1 MEITK
6 YLKNKDLQ
14 VSADDFDLEKLEKDI
29 RKGYVPSE
37 EVDKAR
43 EDALKESTAAI
54 SKIEEK
60 ANKLEK
66 TLADTEAR
74 NTELSNT
81 NREANLKVEM
91 VSQGFKK
98 EDLAEVSKL
107 RYSLFADEEDDE
119 EAISMNKEKYSA
131 KYFPTVEENKVEVQE
146 DTKYVQPVKKN
157 EDINITRKT
166 SIRDLIIK

>member
-14 VSADDFDLEKLEKDI
+14 VSAEDFDLEKLEKDI
-29 RKGYVPSE
+29 RKGFVPSE
-37 EVDKAR
+37 EVEKAR

-74 NTELSNT
+74 NTELSNN

-119 EAISMNKEKYSA
+119 KAISMIKEKYSA
-131 KYFPTVEENKVEVQE
+131 TYFPKVEEKKIEVPE
-146 DTKYVQPVKKN
+146 DTKFNQPVKKN